1 LRGTLGSKGEYAWG
15 GAYHSTYWVDPVEDL
30 VVVYLTQI
38 IPATELDDHITLRNG
53 IYQAIVD

>member
-1 LRGTLGSKGEYAWG
+1 G

-38 IPATELDDHITLRNG
+38 IPATGLDDHITLRNG